1 MKAFYTHGH
10 LYQVNRTRHL
20 LAEQARELGCV
31 FAFMDIHMLQKYE
44 YINGVHV
51 INPEVYL
58 NLEVQ
63 WKNRMRKF

>member
-1 MKAFYTHGH
+1 MW
-10 LYQVNRTRHL
+10 
-20 LAEQARELGCV
+20 
-31 FAFMDIHMLQKYE
+31 QKYE

-63 WKNRMRKF
+63 WKKHMLKLLLMIKLYMAPSISKIDITKQ